1 MGEKNSLISS
11 DDIIRGIIN
20 NDRKTLEYVYKTY
33 FSKVSKFVVECF
45 GTRDDAWD
53 VFQEGILSLIDTV
66 KKDGFELRQSFA
78 SFFVTICKHI
88 WLLQLRNRGQLD
100 LTRLGNIDVPHMDE
114 EELIINSRVNAQLKV
129 FNRHFR
135 KLDIECKKLIR
146 STMKNK
152 SGNEM
157 AEQLNISSRDYA
169 YKKRRLCLEKLFSMI
184 IKDPEF
190 NKINDYEA
198 F

>member
-1 MGEKNSLISS
+1 MSEKNSLISS
-11 DDIIRGIIN
+11 DDIIRGIII

-33 FSKVSKFVVECF
+33 FSKVRKFVEECF

-66 KKDGFELRQSFA
+66 KKDGFELRQSFGT
-78 SFFVTICKHI
+78 FFVTICKHI
-88 WLLQLRNRGQLD
+88 WLIQLRTRGQVD
-100 LTRLGNIDVPHMDE
+100 ITRLDHIDMPQNDE
-114 EELIINSRVNAQLKV
+114 EELIINSRINAQIKV

-146 STMKNK
+146 STLNKK
-152 SGNEM
+152 SGNDM
-157 AEQLNISSRDYA
+157 ALQLKISSRDYA
-169 YKKRRLCLEKLFSMI
+169 YKKRRLCLEKLFDMI
-184 IKDPEF
+184 INDPEF